1 MTIILVELCLC
12 DLDIDVLKWTYF
24 PLHSKQIQRWVAE
37 GGFSWTFE
45 KFLKVSKILERSGY
59 QGSYNGNMMEDHIWS
74 GGGAIRESNLQY
86 KRKSWKTTHL
96 KNFCGLSCIIL
107 E

>member
-1 MTIILVELCLC
+1 MIIILVELCFC

-59 QGSYNGNMMEDHIWS
+59 QGSYNGNMMEDYIWS
-74 GGGAIRESNLQY
+74 GGGRFVKVIYSISVNREKLL
-86 KRKSWKTTHL
+86 TL
-96 KNFCGLSCIIL
+96 KIFVVSLVSS
-107 E
+107 